1 MHITRWRKVG
11 RDLRAGREKTLLLL
25 LCGLPQR
32 LPVPQLGM
40 NCTKLHVR
48 PEEKCASN
56 GAAFPPFHS
65 SGCPSFPLP
74 LRYAFRILAREMAE
88 RMISDVLAKPD
99 AALEMT
105 LRPSLFSEFTGQ
117 AKVKERLEITVA
129 AAKQRN
135 EAIDHV
141 LLSGPPGLGK
151 TTLANIIA
159 KAMGANM
166 KSTSGPTIEKAGDL
180 AGLLTNLEEGDV
192 LFIDEIHRLQKTIEE
207 YLYPAMEDFKLDII
221 IDQGP
226 NARSVRLNL
235 PRFTLIGAT
244 TRSGLLTAP
253 LLTRFAVR
261 ERLDYYQAEQLQQIV
276 VRSARLLNV
285 DIEPNGAHE
294 IARRSRG
301 TPRIANNLLR
311 RVRDYAQVKYDG
323 RITASVAD
331 KALAMLE
338 IDQNGLDEMDKR
350 ILEAVIVKFGGG
362 PVGINSLAVAVGEE
376 PDTIEEVYEPYLIME
391 GYLNRTSQG
400 RVATEL
406 GYKKLGL
413 KATAD
418 NQPRLL

>member
-1 MHITRWRKVG
+1 M
-11 RDLRAGREKTLLLL
+11 AGST
-25 LCGLPQR
+25 
-32 LPVPQLGM
+32 
-40 NCTKLHVR
+40 
-48 PEEKCASN
+48 
-56 GAAFPPFHS
+56 
-65 SGCPSFPLP
+65 
-74 LRYAFRILAREMAE
+74 
-88 RMISDVLAKPD
+88 ISEVLAKPD
-99 AALEMT
+99 VALEMT

-129 AAKQRN
+129 AAKQRG
-135 EAIDHV
+135 EAIDHL

-151 TTLANIIA
+151 TTLAHILT
-159 KAMGANM
+159 KAMGANL

-253 LLTRFAVR
+253 LLTRFPIR
-261 ERLDYYQAEQLQQIV
+261 ERLDYYHAGQLQEIV

-285 DIEPNGAHE
+285 EIEEQGARE

-311 RVRDYAQVKYDG
+311 RVRDYAQVRHQG
-323 RITASVAD
+323 RITLEVAD

-338 IDQNGLDEMDKR
+338 IDENGLDEMDKR
-350 ILEAVIVKFGGG
+350 ILEAIITKFGGG
-362 PVGINSLAVAVGEE
+362 PVGVSSLAVAVGEE
-376 PDTIEEVYEPYLIME
+376 PDTLEEVYEPYLIME
-391 GYLNRTSQG
+391 GYLKRTSQG

-406 GYKKLGL
+406 SYKKLGL
-413 KATAD
+413 KVGKRD
-418 NQPRLL
+418 QPGLL

>member
-1 MHITRWRKVG
+1 MT
-11 RDLRAGREKTLLLL
+11 
-25 LCGLPQR
+25 
-32 LPVPQLGM
+32 
-40 NCTKLHVR
+40 
-48 PEEKCASN
+48 
-56 GAAFPPFHS
+56 
-65 SGCPSFPLP
+65 
-74 LRYAFRILAREMAE
+74 E
-88 RMISDVLAKPD
+88 RMISDVLSKPD
-99 AALEMT
+99 ATLEMT

-117 AKVKERLEITVA
+117 AKVKERLEIAVQ
-129 AAKQRN
+129 AAKQRG
-135 EAIDHV
+135 EALDHI
-141 LLSGPPGLGK
+141 LLNGPPGLGK

-159 KAMGANM
+159 KAMGANV

-253 LLTRFAVR
+253 LLSRFPMR
-261 ERLDYYQAEQLQQIV
+261 ERLDYYHADQLQTIV
-276 VRSARLLNV
+276 VRSARLLSVAIDN
-285 DIEPNGAHE
+285 EGARE

-311 RVRDYAQVKYDG
+311 RVRDYAQVRGDG
-323 RITASVAD
+323 RILKAIAD
-331 KALAMLE
+331 QALAMLE

-350 ILEAVIVKFGGG
+350 ILEAIIVKFGGG
-362 PVGINSLAVAVGEE
+362 PVGIGSLAVAVGEE

-391 GYLNRTSQG
+391 GYLNRTTQG

-406 GYKKLGL
+406 SYQKLNLRPAAGI
-413 KATAD
+413 
-418 NQPRLL
+418 QPKLF